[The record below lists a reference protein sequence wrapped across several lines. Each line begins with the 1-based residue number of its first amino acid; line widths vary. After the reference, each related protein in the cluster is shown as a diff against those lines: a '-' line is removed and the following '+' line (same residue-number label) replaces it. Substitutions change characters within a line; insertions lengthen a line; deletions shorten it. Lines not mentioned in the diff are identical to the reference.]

1 MGVVLL
7 SIVFN
12 VNMFAATRIHIPIT
26 NLQDNDDF
34 FVDMNG
40 WGVVTANSTGV
51 ISLTGN
57 YIYNS
62 NYQIKYTL
70 TIKEYLIFTNS

>member
-1 MGVVLL
+1 MKKIVTLIMILVIFFTGINITIFGSTTQL
-7 SIVFN
+7 SSSSLEN
-12 VNMFAATRIHIPIT
+12 S
-26 NLQDNDDF
+26 DNF

-51 ISLTGN
+51 ICLTGN

-70 TIKEYLIFTNS
+70 RIIE

>member
-1 MGVVLL
+1 MVFVLL

-26 NLQDNDDF
+26 NLQDSDDF

-51 ISLTGN
+51 ICLTGN

-70 TIKEYLIFTNS
+70 TIKEYLIFTK

>member
-1 MGVVLL
+1 
-7 SIVFN
+7 
-12 VNMFAATRIHIPIT
+12 MFAATRIHIPIT
-26 NLQDNDDF
+26 NLQDSDDF

-51 ISLTGN
+51 ICLTGN